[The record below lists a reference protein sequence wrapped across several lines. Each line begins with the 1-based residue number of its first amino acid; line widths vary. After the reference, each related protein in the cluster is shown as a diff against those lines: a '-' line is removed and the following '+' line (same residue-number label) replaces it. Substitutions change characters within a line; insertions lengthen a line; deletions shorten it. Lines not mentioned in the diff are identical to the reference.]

1 MLPSKHHNKDRD
13 EVFEETKAIY
23 VGTSSI
29 KTHALFL
36 IRSPHI
42 QENEGKHAHLHAY
55 RWDSEIHKNSPSKDK
70 SKHINVDN
78 VSGESSMAK
87 DTRDSINNLS

>member
-1 MLPSKHHNKDRD
+1 MMLPSKHHNKDRD

-55 RWDSEIHKNSPSKDK
+55 R
-70 SKHINVDN
+70 
-78 VSGESSMAK
+78 
-87 DTRDSINNLS
+87 